1 MWALRGRQL
10 LHGTL
15 RAPGGRIQEAGGALE
30 DLRWKCT
37 EEGSGQRG
45 LRENNTPKII
55 TKILPKKKNIGETH
69 ALQNSLLSKNNLIHS
84 EVCLNFQ
91 YYMKPTRYIIKY
103 QFYLFC
109 DIVKITNI
117 LLTQNV

>member
-1 MWALRGRQL
+1 ML
-10 LHGTL
+10 
-15 RAPGGRIQEAGGALE
+15 GGRLAKLWE
-30 DLRWKCT
+30 

-55 TKILPKKKNIGETH
+55 TRILPKKKNIEETP
-69 ALQNSLLSKNNLIHS
+69 ALQNSLLSKNNLMHS
-84 EVCLNFQ
+84 EVCLHFQ
-91 YYMKPTRYIIKY
+91 YYVKPTRYIIKY